1 MYLFLIYVS
10 FQKSFVMSKSCET
23 LKCQVSENFMG
34 HRSLL
39 VSLSRDFP
47 LKRKVKVK
55 WLL

>member
-34 HRSLL
+34 HKE
-39 VSLSRDFP
+39 SLS
-47 LKRKVKVK
+47 
-55 WLL
+55 